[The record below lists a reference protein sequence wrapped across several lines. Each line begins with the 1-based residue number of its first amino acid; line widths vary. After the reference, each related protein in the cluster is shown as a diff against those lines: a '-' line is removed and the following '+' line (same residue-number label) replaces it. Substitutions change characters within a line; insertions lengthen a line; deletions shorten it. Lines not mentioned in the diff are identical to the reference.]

1 MIIIKEVNVRI
12 LSKRINEGVI
22 DKGLGLKAFYSIFY
36 AMDLCW
42 DDKNLPYFKLFFR
55 IILFLLHFPY
65 KAYFKWVGNKEW

>member
-36 AMDLCW
+36 AMDLC
-42 DDKNLPYFKLFFR
+42 
-55 IILFLLHFPY
+55 
-65 KAYFKWVGNKEW
+65 